1 MRKEMREFFTPVFF
15 MHSPMQKKCA
25 AKAAHGARG
34 AGERFPLLDCTAPG
48 TAAQRNFLAFLTE
61 ILC

>member
-15 MHSPMQKKCA
+15 MHSPMQWKYA

-34 AGERFPLLDCTAPG
+34 VGENMTGITGGMRLW
-48 TAAQRNFLAFLTE
+48 
-61 ILC
+61 

>member
-1 MRKEMREFFTPVFF
+1 

-34 AGERFPLLDCTAPG
+34 VGERFPLLDCTA
-48 TAAQRNFLAFLTE
+48 TQRNFLAFLTE

>member
-1 MRKEMREFFTPVFF
+1 MREFFTPVFF

-34 AGERFPLLDCTAPG
+34 AGENMTGITGGMRLW
-48 TAAQRNFLAFLTE
+48 
-61 ILC
+61 